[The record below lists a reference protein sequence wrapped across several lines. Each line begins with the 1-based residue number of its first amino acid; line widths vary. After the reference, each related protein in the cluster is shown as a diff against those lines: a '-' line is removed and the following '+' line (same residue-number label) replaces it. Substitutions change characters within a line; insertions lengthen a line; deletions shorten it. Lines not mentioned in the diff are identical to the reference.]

1 MIQVTFCRNSFLL
14 GLDGVLDILYV
25 HAFSFC
31 TNLDQ
36 CLQARCIKKKKA
48 RRERTVI
55 SHVCLHLERLVLLNL
70 HD

>member
-1 MIQVTFCRNSFLL
+1 MIQVTFCRKSFLL

-36 CLQARCIKKKKA
+36 CLQARCIKKKSKA
-48 RRERTVI
+48 GEDCDF
-55 SHVCLHLERLVLLNL
+55 SCLFTLERLVLLNL